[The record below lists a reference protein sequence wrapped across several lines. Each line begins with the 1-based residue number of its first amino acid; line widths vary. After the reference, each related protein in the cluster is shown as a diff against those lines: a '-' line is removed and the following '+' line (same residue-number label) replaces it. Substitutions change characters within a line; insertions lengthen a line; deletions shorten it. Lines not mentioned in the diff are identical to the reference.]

1 MCYSTIGLD
10 VVALEGVQVD
20 ATAPN
25 SQLAIVRHVWR
36 DGPAVVVV
44 TLWAFLASDTIEI
57 ADEFLYSFLHSSC
70 RHLGLNWLR
79 RPGLYGH
86 S

>member
-1 MCYSTIGLD
+1 MCHSTIGLD
-10 VVALEGVQVD
+10 VVALEGVQLH

-25 SQLAIVRHVWR
+25 SQLAIVRLVCVRGGWARR
-36 DGPAVVVV
+36 DAAVVVV

-70 RHLGLNWLR
+70 RHLGLNW
-79 RPGLYGH
+79 
-86 S
+86 